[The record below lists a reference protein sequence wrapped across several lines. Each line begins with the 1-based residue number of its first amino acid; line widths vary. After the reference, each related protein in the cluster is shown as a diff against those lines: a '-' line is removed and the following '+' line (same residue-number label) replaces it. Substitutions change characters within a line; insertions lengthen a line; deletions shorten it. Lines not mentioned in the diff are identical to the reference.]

1 MKKKVFAIIT
11 AICTL
16 AALCALSACDKE
28 KQGVKQAS
36 GNIDIIVQSV
46 VFTASSDVMTLTDST
61 SLADYMDVL
70 AEDGELVFDAEN
82 GEYGYYIVSIYATK
96 AEGNAYWA
104 LYTDLVTIE
113 GDDAVYSNAE
123 YGTYEYDGKTLY
135 SASYGASGLPCIDGY
150 TYAWVYTT
158 Y

>member
-1 MKKKVFAIIT
+1 MKKRLLAIFT
-11 AICTL
+11 VVCAI
-16 AALCALSACDKE
+16 AMLCAFTACGEEQQSGNK
-28 KQGVKQAS
+28 KAS
-36 GNIDIIVQSV
+36 GNIVVQSV

-70 AEDGELVFDAEN
+70 AEDDELVFQAEN
-82 GEYGYYIVSIYATK
+82 GDYGYYIVSIYATK

-113 GDDAVYSNAE
+113 GDDAVYSTAE
-123 YGTYEYDGKTLY
+123 YGTFEYNGKTLY
-135 SASYGASGLPCIDGY
+135 SASYGASNLPCIDGY